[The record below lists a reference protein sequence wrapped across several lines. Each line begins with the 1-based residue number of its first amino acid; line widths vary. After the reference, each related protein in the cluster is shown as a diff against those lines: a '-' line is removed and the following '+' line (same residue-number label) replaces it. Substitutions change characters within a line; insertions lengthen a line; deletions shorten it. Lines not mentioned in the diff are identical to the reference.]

1 MGVQTC
7 CSRELPSGRWGQICV
22 KFVIFVSNLSNLCQI
37 CAREEEGSV
46 GGGRATGWEGR
57 WRKGGAHVP
66 PCVGGG
72 GRGRC
77 CIPAN
82 CPEAGGGP
90 DMLFPRTA
98 LRQVGVQT
106 CCSRELPSGRW
117 GQIFVFPRTALRQVG
132 SNRGVP
138 ANCP

>member
-1 MGVQTC
+1 MWAVDVPQD
-7 CSRELPSGRWGQICV
+7 GR
-22 KFVIFVSNLSNLCQI
+22 
-37 CAREEEGSV
+37 
-46 GGGRATGWEGR
+46 
-57 WRKGGAHVP
+57 
-66 PCVGGG
+66 GGG
-72 GRGRC
+72 GRGG
-77 CIPAN
+77 PMSHHVSEVGV
-82 CPEAGGGP
+82 EAGAV
-90 DMLFPRTA
+90 FPRTA